1 MSHKNCFTNVTIF
14 AILMLVVASS
24 GCGAVDAGK
33 ALADQGNAFMTD
45 LKDGNFQAAY
55 DMMTAELQ
63 QEIGSVESLG
73 SMIVDNAATPAEWS
87 FNAVNMSTQEG
98 VNTGTLDGSVDYA
111 DGKSG
116 TVNLEFVQDG
126 DAWKMLSFSLNW

>member
-1 MSHKNCFTNVTIF
+1 MTRNKLWLGLLLAS
-14 AILMLVVASS
+14 MLIVAS

-33 ALADQGNAFMTD
+33 ALAEQGNAFMTD
-45 LKDGNFQAAY
+45 LKDGSFQAAY
-55 DMMTAELQ
+55 DLMTPELQ
-63 QEIGSVESLG
+63 QEIGTADDLG
-73 SMIVDNAATPAEWS
+73 SMIVDNAATPAEWN
-87 FNAVNMSTQEG
+87 FNAVNMSTEEG

-126 DAWKMLSFSLNW
+126 DAWKMLSFNLSW